1 MNHKISRFFCVKAL
15 ILLGLVSSL
24 QPVLAGELAEDT
36 GAWLQI
42 VGEGSLAG
50 LDPKWEK
57 GRVWLEGQSRFDG
70 NWEHW
75 YQGMVRTAVG
85 YSLSDR
91 ATIWAG
97 YTWLPTQNIGKSYIS
112 QQDVW
117 PAFRYILPTDIGT
130 FTFRTMWETNFL
142 RGDQVRERPR
152 QMIKF
157 MHPFEFEPRLSF
169 IAWDEAFYRVNTTTW
184 GGKSGFDQNRMFGG
198 LGWSFNKNVRAE
210 LGYLNQY
217 IDDANHRNATMHH
230 LGMASLFINF

>member
-1 MNHKISRFFCVKAL
+1 MYQSPKRFFVNTAIAL
-15 ILLGLVSSL
+15 YTIVCF
-24 QPVLAGELAEDT
+24 QIAKAGELVEDT
-36 GAWLQI
+36 GAWMQV
-42 VGEGSLAG
+42 VGEGSLKVV
-50 LDPKWEK
+50 DPSLEK
-57 GRVWLEGQSRFDG
+57 GRLWLEGQTRFDG
-70 NWEHW
+70 NWDHW

-97 YTWLPTQNIGKSYIS
+97 YTWLPTQNAHKPYLS
-112 QQDVW
+112 QQDIW

-130 FTFRTMWETNFL
+130 FTFRTMWESNFI

-157 MHPFEFEPRLSF
+157 MHPFEFEPKLSF

-184 GGKSGFDQNRMFGG
+184 GGKSGFDQNRAFAG
-198 LGWSFNKNVRAE
+198 LGWMFNSHVRTE

-217 IDDANHRNATMHH
+217 IDDAKHVNATMHH
-230 LGMASLFINF
+230 LGMASVFINF